1 MGVSNQSTTILQ
13 NFIRDQG
20 ITFPVLQDGNNT
32 YFAYNIPGG
41 QSPYPRD
48 YIIKDQ
54 TIHFA
59 DTEYDP
65 GAMIRVIESLLGNVP
80 TGVNDSPEAVP
91 ATFSLASV
99 YPNPFNAT
107 VTIRVDN
114 PYGQAV
120 ELAVYDLN
128 GRWLEEIYAGWL
140 GPGAH
145 QFRWRAEGRDAVTLN
160 SGVYL
165 LRLRGETDSITRKL
179 VLLK

>member
-54 TIHFA
+54 MIHFA

-65 GAMIRVIESLLGNVP
+65 GTMIRVIESLLGNVP

-165 LRLRGETDSITRKL
+165 LRLRGETASMTRKL